1 MDFYGNTIIEWLI
14 AFSIITSSFFLAKLV
29 YWICKNIIKRFT
41 KKTKTEIDDLL
52 IDNIEEP
59 FAFSIII
66 FGFWTAIQFL
76 YTSDVWESIFED
88 TFYILFSINITW
100 LISRIFSA
108 VITNYLQPL
117 VQKTESDLDD
127 QLLPILKKGVNITI
141 WSLGILVG
149 LNNAGINVGALL
161 AGLGV
166 GGIAFAMASRDTI
179 ANLFGGLT
187 IFTDH
192 PFKINERIRTKE
204 FDGYVREIGLRTT
217 RIESRRGSEVIVP
230 NNKISNETIENI
242 SLEKF
247 RRIDR
252 IIFISNVV
260 HSDKLSLAVELINNV
275 LSGINTIDRFRVGLH
290 DFNEFS
296 FGIRIVYHIKKMDNY
311 IHIQNEINQDII
323 KHFISNDIKFPSRIM
338 VRK

>member
-1 MDFYGNTIIEWLI
+1 M
-14 AFSIITSSFFLAKLV
+14 
-29 YWICKNIIKRFT
+29 
-41 KKTKTEIDDLL
+41 
-52 IDNIEEP
+52 
-59 FAFSIII
+59 
-66 FGFWTAIQFL
+66 
-76 YTSDVWESIFED
+76 
-88 TFYILFSINITW
+88 
-100 LISRIFSA
+100 
-108 VITNYLQPL
+108 
-117 VQKTESDLDD
+117 
-127 QLLPILKKGVNITI
+127 
-141 WSLGILVG
+141 VG

-192 PFKINERIRTKE
+192 PFKINERVRTKE

-217 RIESRRGSEVIVP
+217 RIESRKGSEVIVP

-247 RRIDR
+247 RRIDK
-252 IIFISNVV
+252 IIFISNDVD
-260 HSDKLSLAVELINNV
+260 SDKLNLSVELINNV
-275 LSGINTIDRFRVGLH
+275 LSTIDDIDRFRVGFH

-323 KHFISNDIKFPSRIM
+323 KNFISNDIKFPSRIIQE
-338 VRK
+338 

>member
-1 MDFYGNTIIEWLI
+1 MDFYGNTIIEWLT
-14 AFSIITSSFFLAKLV
+14 AFIIIISSFFLAKLV
-29 YWICKNIIKRFT
+29 YWLCKNIIKKFT
-41 KKTKTEIDDLL
+41 KKTKNEIDDLL

-76 YTSDVWESIFED
+76 YTSDLWESRFED

-117 VQKTESDLDD
+117 VEKTESDLDD
-127 QLLPILKKGVNITI
+127 QLLPILKKGINITI

-192 PFKINERIRTKE
+192 PFRINERVRTKE

-217 RIESRRGSEVIVP
+217 RIESRSGAEVIVP

-247 RRIDR
+247 RRVDK
-252 IIFISNVV
+252 IIFISNDIQ
-260 HSDKLSLAVELINNV
+260 SDKLNLSIKLINNV
-275 LSGINTIDRFRVGLH
+275 LSRFNSIDSYRVGLH

-296 FGIRIVYHIKKMDNY
+296 FGIRIVYHISKRDNY
-311 IHIQNEINQDII
+311 IYIKNEVNQDIV
-323 KHFISNDIKFPSRIM
+323 KSFISNDIKFPSRII
-338 VRK
+338 VQK

>member
-1 MDFYGNTIIEWLI
+1 MDFYGNTIIEWLT
-14 AFSIITSSFFLAKLV
+14 AFVIITSSFFLAKLV
-29 YWICKNIIKRFT
+29 YWVCKNIIKKFT
-41 KKTKTEIDDLL
+41 KTTKTKIDDLL

-59 FAFSIII
+59 FSFSIII
-66 FGFWTAIQFL
+66 FGFWSAIQVL
-76 YTSDVWESIFED
+76 YTSDLWESRFED

-100 LISRIFSA
+100 LVSRIFSA

-117 VQKTESDLDD
+117 VEKTESDLDD

-192 PFKINERIRTKE
+192 PFKINERVRTKE

-217 RIESRRGSEVIVP
+217 RIESRKGSEVIVP

-247 RRIDR
+247 RRIDK
-252 IIFISNVV
+252 IIFISNDVD
-260 HSDKLSLAVELINNV
+260 SDKLNLSVELINNV
-275 LSGINTIDRFRVGLH
+275 LSTIDDIDRFRVGFH

-311 IHIQNEINQDII
+311 IHIQNEVNQDII
-323 KHFISNDIKFPSRIM
+323 KNLIANEIKFPSRIIQE
-338 VRK
+338 

>member
-1 MDFYGNTIIEWLI
+1 MDFYGNTIIEWLT
-14 AFSIITSSFFLAKLV
+14 AFIIIISSFFLAKLV
-29 YWICKNIIKRFT
+29 YWVCKNIIKKFT

-66 FGFWTAIQFL
+66 FGFWTALQFL
-76 YTSDVWESIFED
+76 YTSDVWDSRFED

-117 VQKTESDLDD
+117 VEKTESDLDD

-192 PFKINERIRTKE
+192 PFKINERVRTKE

-217 RIESRRGSEVIVP
+217 RIESRYGAEVIVP
-230 NNKISNETIENI
+230 NKETIKET
-242 SLEKF
+242 
-247 RRIDR
+247 
-252 IIFISNVV
+252 
-260 HSDKLSLAVELINNV
+260 
-275 LSGINTIDRFRVGLH
+275 G
-290 DFNEFS
+290 
-296 FGIRIVYHIKKMDNY
+296 
-311 IHIQNEINQDII
+311 
-323 KHFISNDIKFPSRIM
+323 
-338 VRK
+338 